1 MKNNPFM
8 RTALAVVLAIT
19 LAGCDFGALVDLGDT
34 LKVVVDVPPVETTM
48 PGSFTN
54 AATGTLVSTPIV
66 LSVEGP
72 VRDGVVEALD
82 FSRIDGRTLQG
93 GVINMALRD
102 GIRPSAANP
111 VEFTLVARAA
121 GYLDTRVDFRLVE
134 KGQFEFTAAMIEK
147 ANPPEGIAIGEV
159 TATATSGGAMTRPI
173 SLSVE
178 NGGVRGGSAS
188 VHVGQDAVLRDA
200 SGNALSGPISTSLS
214 FADGLNQQAMRALF
228 PGYSRATIVLA
239 DGTTVQRS
247 LAAAEAAATLVVRD
261 SAGRI
266 AREVDGE
273 FALSLHLPE
282 QAGKAGRVFEV
293 FSLRGGT
300 WVYAGEMSGSSQDMP
315 LQRSAMAGKSSEP
328 PSAMLLVQKGA
339 WQEASSECPLR
350 VEISGRQT
358 HPVALTL
365 ELRDQSGGLVSRQSV
380 PGGQS
385 IAELAIVPAGFSGYV
400 RAFFE
405 GYDVGQATISGCAT
419 QPSALEVNLAPPA
432 LPEGLLIGEIEVTFG
447 CRTDIELGSF
457 EVTVATRRQGFGGA
471 PRFSTIRALRESMND
486 PLVLRGEIFALFPSA
501 TYDVMSVDQ
510 DGKLTVLFDHP
521 VASGAPSGPGRARFS
536 ETVDETSHPD
546 ICRQL
551 RDAVK

>member
-8 RTALAVVLAIT
+8 RAALAVVLAVT
-19 LAGCDFGALVDLGDT
+19 LAGCDFGALVDLGDK

-54 AATGTLVSTPIV
+54 AATGSLVSTPIV
-66 LSVEGP
+66 LSIEGP

-82 FSRIDGRTLQG
+82 FSRVDGRTLQG

-102 GIRPSAANP
+102 GIRPTAATP

-134 KGQFEFTAAMIEK
+134 KGQFEFAAAMIEK
-147 ANPPEGIAIGEV
+147 ANPPEGIAIAEA
-159 TATATSGGAMTRPI
+159 TATATSGGAMTRAVSI
-173 SLSVE
+173 SAE
-178 NGGVRGGSAS
+178 NGGVRGGSAG

-200 SGNALSGPISTSLS
+200 SGAALSGTISTSLS

-228 PGYSRATIVLA
+228 PTFRRATIVLS

-247 LAAAEAAATLVVRD
+247 LAAAEAAAALVIRD

-266 AREVDGE
+266 ARQVDGD
-273 FALSLHLPE
+273 FAMSLHPPE
-282 QAGKAGRVFEV
+282 QSGKAGRVFDV
-293 FSLRGGT
+293 FGLWGGT
-300 WVYAGEMSGSSQDMP
+300 WMYAGEVSGSSPNMP
-315 LQRSAMAGKSSEP
+315 LQRSGIAGKSSEP
-328 PSAMLLVQKGA
+328 PSAMLLVQKGT

-385 IAELAIVPAGFSGYV
+385 VAEMAIVPTGFSGSV
-400 RAFFE
+400 RAFLD
-405 GYDVGQATISGCAT
+405 GYDVGHATISGCAS
-419 QPSALEVNLAPPA
+419 QPSALEVTLAPPA
-432 LPEGLLIGEIEVTFG
+432 LPEALLIGEMEVTFG

-457 EVTVATRRQGFGGA
+457 EVTVATRRQGFSGA
-471 PRFSTIRALRESMND
+471 PRFTTIRALRENLND

-501 TYDVMSVDQ
+501 TYEVMSVDQ
-510 DGKLTVLFDHP
+510 DGRLTVLFDHP